1 MEVLVT
7 GCAGFIGSHVTKR
20 LLEDG
25 HHVVG
30 IDNLNNYYDVQLK
43 HDRLA
48 WIQHPN
54 FSFYKLDI
62 TDRQQLIT
70 LFAEHSFDRV
80 IHLAAQAGVRYSIDF
95 PETYVETNVGGFFQL
110 LECCRQFKTPHL
122 LYASSSSVYGGN
134 QKSPFSVDDPVE
146 HPMSLYAAT
155 KKSNELFAH
164 SYSNLYQL
172 PTTGLRFFTVYGP
185 WGRPDMALF
194 KFTKNILNNQEID
207 VYNNGHMLRDFTY
220 VSDIVESV
228 VQLMDQIPTANAGW
242 SEEKDSLAESFAP
255 YRVLNIGHSEPVK
268 LMDFIETLEQELA
281 IEAKKNFMPL
291 QKGDVPDT
299 FADVSALRQLI
310 GYQPETTI
318 VEGIRNFV
326 AWYKQYYGVKEVLHE
341 KL

>member
-54 FSFYKLDI
+54 LSFYKLDI

-228 VQLMDQIPTANAGW
+228 VQLMDQIPTANVGW

>member
-54 FSFYKLDI
+54 LSFYKLDI

>member
-54 FSFYKLDI
+54 LSFYKLDI

-134 QKSPFSVDDPVE
+134 QKLPFSVDDPVE

-228 VQLMDQIPTANAGW
+228 VQLMDQIPTANVGW

>member
-1 MEVLVT
+1 MEILVT

-25 HHVVG
+25 HHVIG
-30 IDNLNNYYDVQLK
+30 IDNLNDYYDVQLK
-43 HDRLA
+43 YDRLA

-54 FSFYKLDI
+54 FTFYKIDI

-70 LFAEHSFDRV
+70 LFSKHPFDRV
-80 IHLAAQAGVRYSIDF
+80 IHLAAQAGVRYSIEF

-110 LECCRQFKTPHL
+110 LECCKQFKIPHL

-134 QKSPFSVDDPVE
+134 RKSPFSTEDPVE

-194 KFTKNILNNQEID
+194 KFTKKILNNQKID

-228 VQLMDQIPTANAGW
+228 VQLMDHIPTSNANW
-242 SEEKDSLAESFAP
+242 SEEKDALAESFAP

-268 LMDFIETLEQELA
+268 LMDFIETLEQALDMP
-281 IEAKKNFMPL
+281 AKKNFMPL

-299 FADVSALRQLI
+299 FADVSALKELI
-310 GYQPETTI
+310 GYHPQTTI
-318 VEGIRNFV
+318 LEGIRNFV
-326 AWYKQYYGVKEVLHE
+326 AWYKQYYSVKEVLHE

>member
-54 FSFYKLDI
+54 LSFYKLDI

-228 VQLMDQIPTANAGW
+228 VQLMDQIPTANVGW

-326 AWYKQYYGVKEVLHE
+326 AWYKHYYGVKEVLHE